1 MNKARK
7 KTKPARNYS
16 QGHIDMIYNLH
27 VRMLA
32 LYERELL
39 CSTHNGIVS
48 GRGAKSETLRT
59 PRDRFEVENCRKC
72 SL

>member
-1 MNKARK
+1 
-7 KTKPARNYS
+7 
-16 QGHIDMIYNLH
+16 MIYNLH